1 MGGTDVLLVTR
12 ADAAGPPT
20 ARLDLDPWAG
30 ASWSDRFVDMV
41 TGRPALYDTRAA
53 ALATPAGLRVA
64 FRSDDPYPTATQT
77 ERDSIVFADNDVE
90 LFLDFGW
97 GYYEF
102 EINAFGTVYE
112 VMHVWRDTFAESPF
126 ADDPSFSLLAP
137 HVFTFGGDYDRRPAS
152 FWHGTHPRGV
162 RVVSTAYDFPGLA
175 TAVHVDGHLN
185 DDTVTSRGWSAEVLL
200 PWPELTRLS
209 GGTIT
214 AAGGWSVPAF
224 VGRFQH
230 LAIGDATHTA
240 AWCLRAHGVM
250 DTHQPAQFALL
261 TCGTVRA

>member
-20 ARLDLDPWAG
+20 ARLDLDPWVG

-200 PWPELTRLS
+200 PWAELTRLS
-209 GGTIT
+209 CGTIS